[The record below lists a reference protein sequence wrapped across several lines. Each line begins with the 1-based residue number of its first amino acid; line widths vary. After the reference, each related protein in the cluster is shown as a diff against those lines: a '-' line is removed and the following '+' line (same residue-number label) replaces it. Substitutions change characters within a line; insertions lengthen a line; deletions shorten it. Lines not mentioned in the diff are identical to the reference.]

1 MKKRNNVVLK
11 ALFHSPLKIFGLT
24 ILYILSA
31 IFVNILSKDLG
42 TAFDIGISGS
52 TNDFKNYVVKIILT
66 LLLLLGFQSL
76 SAVFEQKYYFKTL
89 EKTRIG
95 IFNEISK
102 KPLYKF
108 IKKDYGEY
116 SSSLINDVK
125 LLEEQFFNP
134 IRLTYNHIIKLII
147 AIVFIIQINVGIT
160 IFTIITSFVP
170 ILIPNFFTKRLSEKF
185 SNYSVDISNYAM
197 NLNELLEGYEV
208 IKTYNAEDSM
218 KFRHNEINEATL
230 ATKRNAYNF
239 LEIVSNIA
247 AITSIF
253 VMMGA
258 LLIGMFLSIYGILTV
273 GEVFA
278 ITFIS
283 SNITGPLSII
293 SSNFSNIKGSK
304 EIIQK
309 FNIEEYKKDEL
320 VKLNNINED
329 IEFRN
334 YSLTINKQILK
345 NINYTFKIGKRYA
358 IVGGS
363 GSGKSSLIKS
373 ILGYYYDYSGDVLVD
388 GLELRTID
396 INSMYDNISYIPQ
409 TVSFFQ
415 GTIKDNLSYFN
426 SNINLKLAQALKF
439 ANIDRKIESLSNKLD
454 TEIDRNLTEFSGGEK
469 QRIGLA
475 RSIIEDKEI
484 FILDEATSALDGKN
498 YNIVEN
504 NILEKDITLITV
516 THRLDKNILEKYDD
530 IIVLENGEIVENG
543 RFEDLIDKKSHFY
556 QLYFGN

>member
-11 ALFHSPLKIFGLT
+11 ALFHSPLKILGLT
-24 ILYILSA
+24 ILYIFTA

-52 TNDFKNYVVKIILT
+52 TNDFKDYAIKITLT
-66 LLLLLGFQSL
+66 LALLLAFQFL
-76 SAVFEQKYYFKTL
+76 ANVFEQKYYFETL
-89 EKTRIG
+89 KRTRLG
-95 IFNEISK
+95 IFNEIGK

-108 IKKDYGEY
+108 IEKDCGEY

-134 IRLTYNHIIKLII
+134 ARLTYNHVIKLII
-147 AIVFIIQINVGIT
+147 AIVFVIQINVGIT
-160 IFTIITSFVP
+160 IFIIIASFIP
-170 ILIPNFFTKRLSEKF
+170 ILIPNLFTKKLSEKF
-185 SNYSVDISNYAM
+185 SNYSVGISNYTM
-197 NLNELLEGYEV
+197 NLNELLEGYDV
-208 IKTYNAEDSM
+208 IKTYNAEDSI
-218 KFRHNEINEATL
+218 KFRHNEINEAALT
-230 ATKRNAYNF
+230 TKRNAYNF
-239 LEIVSNIA
+239 LGIVSNIA

-258 LLIGMFLSIYGILTV
+258 LLIGMFLSIHGILTV

-283 SNITGPLSII
+283 SNITAPLSTI

-304 EIIQK
+304 KIIQK
-309 FNIEEYKKDEL
+309 FNNEEYKKDEL
-320 VKLNNINED
+320 VELNNINKG
-329 IEFRN
+329 IEFKN
-334 YSLTINKQILK
+334 YFLTINKPILK
-345 NINYTFKIGKRYA
+345 NVNYTFEIGKKYA

-363 GSGKSSLIKS
+363 GSGKSSLVKS
-373 ILGYYYDYSGDVLVD
+373 ILGYYYDYSGDIFVD
-388 GLELRTID
+388 GLELKTIN
-396 INSMYDNISYIPQ
+396 INSVYDNISYVPQ
-409 TVSFFQ
+409 SVSFFQ
-415 GTIKDNLSYFN
+415 GTIRDNLSYFK
-426 SNINLKLAQALKF
+426 SNTKLKLTEVLEF
-439 ANIDRKIESLSNKLD
+439 ANIYKKIQSLPNKLD
-454 TEIDRNLTEFSGGEK
+454 TEIDRTVSELSGGEK
-469 QRIGLA
+469 QRIGIA
-475 RSIIEDKEI
+475 RSVVEGKQI

-543 RFEDLIDKKSHFY
+543 RFKDLIDKKSHFY